1 MVKSATEVM
10 HEVLFAAVVDSVAAF
25 KAASNGV
32 PNTLLR
38 DLNSVHANTT
48 FADLPKELQATI
60 DKSVRAAFTRLLKE
74 GYLISPAGAN
84 VTKPSAKPREPA
96 HAPGSRTSLPK
107 RAPPRSN
114 TPPSKAAPKQKPT
127 PGRG

>member
-10 HEVLFAAVVDSVAAF
+10 HEVVFAAIVDSVAAF

-38 DLNSVHANTT
+38 DLNAVHANTT

-74 GYLISPAGAN
+74 GYSVAA
-84 VTKPSAKPREPA
+84 VQAEVSRPSAKPRQPA
-96 HAPGSRTSLPK
+96 HAPGPTAPPK
-107 RAPPRSN
+107 RREPRAG
-114 TPPSKAAPKQKPT
+114 TPSSKAPRQKPA
-127 PGRG
+127 RG